1 MKADKG
7 GIQFGSIIFHLVSLV
22 NLWELGVFAFSENGL
37 FVAAFVLL
45 GFELF
50 VCIFSPSSMSILLH
64 LAGGLVMFIFVT
76 CTISFPWFLT
86 SFILFH
92 LIPGILSLAHVV
104 LWFTVHRT
112 R

>member
-1 MKADKG
+1 
-7 GIQFGSIIFHLVSLV
+7 
-22 NLWELGVFAFSENGL
+22 
-37 FVAAFVLL
+37 
-45 GFELF
+45 
-50 VCIFSPSSMSILLH
+50 
-64 LAGGLVMFIFVT
+64 MFIFVT